1 MTQVRSISIG
11 VWLTRGSRHESA
23 ERSGIAHFVEHMLF
37 KGTGTRSAEDI
48 AQAIDSIGG
57 QLDAFTAKEYASYY
71 IKVLDEHLPLAL
83 DILSDIVLNPAFTP
97 DDIEREKKVV
107 VEEIKMVEDTPDD
120 LVHEIFTQ
128 GFWEDHPLGRPILG
142 TRETVESFTPEL
154 LREYFRNAYTPSNL
168 IVSAVGN
175 LEHAQRPRSGRGE
188 VRRAQGRPVTWSAS
202 RRPPSFPR
210 SRFATRSSSRA
221 TCVSGS
227 SSYPQDHEDRYSSY
241 VLNTLLGGSM
251 SSRLFQNVREKRGL
265 AYAVFSGLTAYR
277 DAGSFTIYAGCSND
291 AVGEVID
298 LVVEELKTVKQT
310 PVPAAELQRAKDHL
324 KGSLMLSLE
333 NTASRM
339 SHLARQEIY
348 FDRQFGLDE
357 TLQGVER
364 VTADDVQRVAKTC
377 SAAGSL
383 SATVLGNVNGFA
395 APAGATRSR
404 IRVLFP
410 AQATESTE
418 KRARAQ
424 RHRPSGSCS
433 GCFSL
438 SSVSPVTESFRDP
451 TLHAPGDGAHLE
463 RPATLRDLAARRDGR
478 G

>member
-1 MTQVRSISIG
+1 MVCGTSAERGAATSSCSELVTLSNSLIVRDVLDNGLRILTEQMSHVRSISIG

-37 KGTGTRSAEDI
+37 KGTATRSAEDI

-83 DILSDIVLNPAFTP
+83 DILADIVRNPAFTP
-97 DDIEREKKVV
+97 ADVEREKKVV

-128 GFWEDHPLGRPILG
+128 GFWENHPLGRPILG
-142 TRETVESFTPEL
+142 TRESVESLTSDL
-154 LREYFRNAYTPSNL
+154 LREYFRSVYAPQNL

-175 LEHAQRPRSGRGE
+175 LEHTKVRDLVAERFGGVEAAATSTREEAPTVVPKIQIRSKDLEQSHLCLG
-188 VRRAQGRPVTWSAS
+188 A
-202 RRPPSFPR
+202 
-210 SRFATRSSSRA
+210 
-221 TCVSGS
+221 
-227 SSYPQDHEDRYSSY
+227 SSYPQNHDDRYSSY

-265 AYAVFSGLTAYR
+265 AYAVFSGLSAYR
-277 DAGSFTIYAGCSND
+277 DAGSFTIYAGCSNE

-298 LVVEELKTVKQT
+298 LVVEELKAVKQ
-310 PVPAAELQRAKDHL
+310 PVPAAELQRSKDHL

-333 NTASRM
+333 NMASRM

-357 TLQGVER
+357 TLDGIER
-364 VTADDVQRVAKTC
+364 VTVEDVQRVAVDLFR
-377 SAAGSL
+377 SSSL
-383 SATVLGNVNGFA
+383 AATVLGSVNG
-395 APAGATRSR
+395 
-404 IRVLFP
+404 
-410 AQATESTE
+410 
-418 KRARAQ
+418 
-424 RHRPSGSCS
+424 
-433 GCFSL
+433 
-438 SSVSPVTESFRDP
+438 
-451 TLHAPGDGAHLE
+451 LE
-463 RPATLRDLAARRDGR
+463 IPPERLALD
-478 G
+478 